1 MQIAAYLWYK
11 NCTRSL
17 INPVLILINE
27 RCPSSMNDSLL
38 YCPFCGKP
46 LNSGS
51 RFCGECGKALPADE
65 PQAAAPTPAPAVYG
79 ETILGIIPGAGRKKG
94 FLGFGRDMFHII
106 VTDQRLI
113 FAHQTMD
120 MMKANT
126 AQAKEQAKQQGQ
138 GLLSQM
144 GAMMGANTGGEY
156 FEMQPQDIL
165 REQPLNFFIYNNQVN
180 RIKIK
185 FEMDDESSHSEH
197 NMEIKT
203 GAGETKLVF
212 TALDEKSARG
222 LLRQAVGAAL
232 K

>member
-1 MQIAAYLWYK
+1 M
-11 NCTRSL
+11 TDS
-17 INPVLILINE
+17 ILF
-27 RCPSSMNDSLL
+27 
-38 YCPFCGKP
+38 CPFCGKP

-51 RFCGECGKALPADE
+51 RFCGECGKALPTE
-65 PQAAAPTPAPAVYG
+65 TQAAAPIPVPAAVNG

-94 FLGFGRDMFHII
+94 FLGMGRDTFHIV

-113 FAHQTMD
+113 FAHQSME

-126 AQAKEQAKQQGQ
+126 ARAKAEAKAEGR
-138 GLLSQM
+138 GFFSQM
-144 GAMMGANTGGEY
+144 GAMMGANSGEEY
-156 FEMQPQDIL
+156 LARRPQDIIT
-165 REQPLNFFIYNNQVN
+165 EQPANFFIYNNQVD

-185 FEMDDESSHSEH
+185 VVTDDESSQTDYTL
-197 NMEIKT
+197 EIKT

-212 TALDEKSARG
+212 TSLNEKSARN